1 MKCLRCQQEN
11 PPQAK
16 FCFECAAPLQLRSP
30 SPEAYTPPY
39 LAEKIRA
46 GRGALEGERRRV
58 TVMFADLES
67 SMALLAGRDP
77 EDARV
82 LIDGVLER
90 MMEAVHR
97 YEGTVNQ
104 IMGDGIMA
112 LFGAP
117 VAHEDHALRACYAAL
132 RMQESVKR
140 FSAQVQASAGTA
152 MRMRVGINSGDVLV
166 RSIAGDLH
174 MDYTAIGETTHL
186 AAKVEQMTEPGTIWA
201 TADLM
206 RLVEGYVQARPL
218 GAHAIKG
225 LHAPVELFEITG
237 TGPLRTRFQV
247 ATRRGLSRFVGRH
260 LETGKLERAAT
271 FARAGRGQIVAVVGQ
286 PGVGKSRLLWE
297 FTQAK
302 RQSGWSVFKAGTS
315 SHGEAVSYLPVIEL
329 LALYFAIDAGEDRA
343 RIGLKIRRR
352 VAALDEQM
360 AEHVA
365 PLLALFDVP
374 TDDAHWEASDPPHRH
389 RRTLDAVTALLE
401 RESRVTPLIVVI
413 EDLHAVDAETQE
425 LLDAIT
431 AKLANE
437 RLLLMIEHR
446 PEYRHDWRAEGHYL
460 RVDVAPLPAAS
471 AGELFRSLMGDD
483 PALAPLEALV
493 LARTEGNPFFL
504 EESLRALV
512 DTGALE
518 RGPSG
523 YRLTRA
529 LDTIEIPATVQDILA
544 ARIDRLPEREK
555 ALLQLAAVVGRD
567 LSFEVLE
574 RVAGLDGPALA
585 DALGGLAGAEFL
597 LETSPFPTQEYT
609 FKHAFTHEVAYSSL
623 LQNQRTTLHA
633 RIMEAIESLFPERL
647 SEHVERLAHHAV
659 RGEEW
664 KPAVRY
670 LRQSARR
677 AAERSA
683 NRDAIRH
690 FEEAIRILPHLPRD
704 HRTTELAI
712 DLRLELRNPLVAR
725 GSFDRIIPVL
735 REAAA
740 LAETHNDDL
749 RRSRVAAY
757 IAGYYWLAGQHE
769 AAIEAGE
776 NALKKAVTPA
786 DLAVLVTTRFYV
798 GASRHSMADYGKAM
812 EILQVNVESLGGP
825 NAAERF
831 GMAGLPSVLSRCIR
845 AWSQSE
851 LGEFPAALAEA
862 GEALAIAKASGHP
875 FSIITAS
882 FVIAVVRL
890 AHGNLA
896 EAIGELERGLAL
908 CRAERMRIY
917 FPAFAVLLA
926 QALALSGRAA
936 EAVPMV
942 QKALPAPT
950 DAIYF
955 APFAVVAASEVY
967 LLAGQAGEAAKFGAR
982 ALELAQRKRER
993 GYEAWALRML
1003 AEIAAHRDPPDA
1015 QVAEAHYVDALN
1027 RAEALG
1033 MRPLAARCHL
1043 GLGLLQARAGSG
1055 SEAGVKIEKAEAMF
1069 SDMGM
1074 TFWLARAR
1082 AAAKPP
1088 A

>member
-46 GRGALEGERRRV
+46 GRSALEGERRRV
-58 TVMFADLES
+58 TVVFADLES

-132 RMQESVKR
+132 RMQGSVKR
-140 FSAQVQASAGTA
+140 FSAEVQATAGVPI
-152 MRMRVGINSGDVLV
+152 RMRVGINSGDVLV

-186 AAKVEQMTEPGTIWA
+186 AAKVEQLAEPGTICA
-201 TADLM
+201 TAGLV
-206 RLVEGYVQARPL
+206 RLVEGYVQSRTL
-218 GAHAIKG
+218 G
-225 LHAPVELFEITG
+225 LHAVKGLANPVELFEITG

-247 ATRRGLSRFVGRH
+247 ATRRGLSRFVGRQA
-260 LETGKLERAAT
+260 ETGALERAAAQ
-271 FARAGRGQIVAVVGQ
+271 ARGGRGQIVAVVGQ

-297 FTQAK
+297 FTQAR
-302 RQSGWSVFKAGTS
+302 RQNGWSVFKAGTS
-315 SHGEAVSYLPVIEL
+315 SHGAAVSYLPVIEL
-329 LALYFAIDAGEDRA
+329 LALYFAIDAGDERA
-343 RIGLKIRRR
+343 RIGLRIRRR
-352 VAALDEQM
+352 IAALDEKM
-360 AEHVA
+360 AEHVS

-374 TDDAHWEASDPPHRH
+374 TDDPRWEALDPPQRH
-389 RRTLDAVTALLE
+389 RRTIDAVTELLE
-401 RESRVTPLIVVI
+401 RECRVNPMIVVI

-425 LLDAIT
+425 LLDAI
-431 AKLANE
+431 AANLASE

-446 PEYRHDWRAEGHYL
+446 PEYQHDWRAAGNYV
-460 RVDVAPLPAAS
+460 RVDVTPLPSNS

-483 PALAPLEALV
+483 PALAPLEDLV
-493 LARTEGNPFFL
+493 LARTEGNPFFM
-504 EESLRALV
+504 EESLRSLI

-523 YRLTRA
+523 YRLARA
-529 LDTIEIPATVQDILA
+529 LDTIDIPATVQDILA

-555 ALLQLAAVVGRD
+555 ALLHLAAVVGRD
-567 LSFEVLE
+567 LSFDVLE
-574 RVAGLDGPALA
+574 RVAGLDERSLA
-585 DALGGLAGAEFL
+585 DALAALVGAEFL
-597 LETSPFPTQEYT
+597 SETSPFPTQEYS

-623 LQNQRTTLHA
+623 LQNQRKALHA
-633 RIMEAIESLFPERL
+633 RIMGAIESLFPERL

-659 RGEEW
+659 RGEQW
-664 KPAVRY
+664 KPAVNY
-670 LRQSARR
+670 LRLSARR
-677 AAERSA
+677 AAERAA

-690 FEEAIRILPHLPRD
+690 LEEAIRILPHLPRD
-704 HRTTELAI
+704 TRSTELAI
-712 DLRLELRNPLVAR
+712 DLRLDLRNPLVAR

-740 LAETHNDDL
+740 LAEAHNDAL

-769 AAIEAGE
+769 AAVDAGE
-776 NALKKAVTPA
+776 NALKTALPTA
-786 DLAVLVTTRFYV
+786 DLAVVVTTRFYV
-798 GASRHSMADYGKAM
+798 GASRHSMADYRRAM
-812 EILQVNVESLGGP
+812 EILQVNVAALTGP
-825 NAAERF
+825 HAAERF

-851 LGEFPAALAEA
+851 LGEFAAAAAEA
-862 GEALAIAKASGHP
+862 EEAMAIAEASGHP

-890 AHGNLA
+890 ARGDLK
-896 EAIGELERGLAL
+896 EAIRVLEQGLTL
-908 CRAERMRIY
+908 CRAEKMRIY

-936 EAVPMV
+936 DAVPMV
-942 QKALPAPT
+942 QKALPAPS

-967 LLAGQAGEAAKFGAR
+967 LLAGQTGEAAKFGTR
-982 ALELAQRKRER
+982 ALELAKRKRER

-1003 AEIAAHRDPPDA
+1003 GEIAASREPPDV
-1015 QVAEAHYVDALN
+1015 QVAEAYYRDALA
-1027 RAEALG
+1027 RAEVLG
-1033 MRPLAARCHL
+1033 MLPLVGRCHF
-1043 GLGLLQARAGSG
+1043 GLGLLHARAGSG
-1055 SEAGVKIEKAEAMF
+1055 GEARVELAKAAAMF
-1069 SDMGM
+1069 GDMGM
-1074 TFWLARAR
+1074 TFWLERTR
-1082 AAAKPP
+1082 AAAGPS

>member
-1 MKCLRCQQEN
+1 
-11 PPQAK
+11 
-16 FCFECAAPLQLRSP
+16 
-30 SPEAYTPPY
+30 
-39 LAEKIRA
+39 
-46 GRGALEGERRRV
+46 
-58 TVMFADLES
+58 MFADLES

-140 FSAQVQASAGTA
+140 YSAEMLATTGTEL
-152 MRMRVGINSGDVLV
+152 RMRVGLNAGDVLV

-186 AAKVEQMTEPGTIWA
+186 AAKVEQMTEPGTICA
-201 TADLM
+201 TADLV

-218 GAHAIKG
+218 GAQSVKG
-225 LHAPVELFEITG
+225 LAHEVELFEITG

-247 ATRRGLSRFVGRH
+247 ATRRGLSRFVGRQ
-260 LETGKLERAAT
+260 LETGVLERAA
-271 FARAGRGQIVAVVGQ
+271 ALAHAGRGQVVAVVGQ

-297 FTQAK
+297 FTQAR
-302 RQSGWSVFKAGTS
+302 RQGGWAVLKAGTS
-315 SHGEAVSYLPVIEL
+315 SHGEAVSYLPVVEL
-329 LALYFAIDAGEDRA
+329 LALYFGIDPKDERA
-343 RIGLKIRRR
+343 RIGVRIRRR
-352 VAALDEQM
+352 LAALDEGM
-360 AEHVA
+360 AAHVA

-374 TDDAHWEASDPPHRH
+374 TEDAVWEASDPPQRH
-389 RRTLDAVTALLE
+389 RRTLEAVTALLE
-401 RESRVTPLIVVI
+401 RESRVTRLIVVI

-425 LLDAIT
+425 LLDAIA
-431 AKLANE
+431 AKLAGE

-446 PEYRHDWRAEGHYL
+446 PEYKHDWGAEGHYQ
-460 RVDVAPLPAAS
+460 RVDLTPLAATS
-471 AGELFRSLMGDD
+471 AGELFRSLMGED
-483 PALAPLEALV
+483 PALAPLEQLV
-493 LARTEGNPFFL
+493 LSRTEGNPLFI
-504 EESLRALV
+504 EESLRSLM
-512 DTGALE
+512 DTGAFE

-555 ALLQLAAVVGRD
+555 ALLQLAAVVGRE

-574 RVAGLDGPALA
+574 RVAGLDEPALA
-585 DALGGLAGAEFL
+585 DALGILVGAEFL
-597 LETSPFPTQEYT
+597 VETSPFPTQEYS
-609 FKHAFTHEVAYSSL
+609 FKHAFTHEVAYASL
-623 LQNQRTTLHA
+623 VQTQRKALHA

-659 RGEEW
+659 RGEQW
-664 KPAVRY
+664 KSTVRY
-670 LRQSARR
+670 LGMSARR

-683 NRDAIRH
+683 NRDAIRYL
-690 FEEAIRILPHLPRD
+690 EEAIRILPCLPRD
-704 HRTTELAI
+704 KRTTELAI
-712 DLRLELRNPLVAR
+712 DLRLDLRNPLVAR

-740 LAETHNDDL
+740 LAEAHDDDL

-776 NALKKAVTPA
+776 KALNKKPPPA

-798 GASRHSMADYGKAM
+798 GASRHSMADYGNAM
-812 EILQVNVESLGGP
+812 EILQVNVAALAGANE
-825 NAAERF
+825 AERF

-851 LGEFPAALAEA
+851 LGAFTAALVEV
-862 GEALAIAKASGHP
+862 GEAQAIAQASGHV
-875 FSIITAS
+875 FSIITAT
-882 FVIAVVRL
+882 FVNAVVRL
-890 AHGNLA
+890 ARCDFR
-896 EAIGELERGLAL
+896 EAIGILEGGLAL

-917 FPAFAVLLA
+917 FPAFAILLA
-926 QALALSGRAA
+926 QALAISGRA
-936 EAVPMV
+936 ETAVPMV
-942 QKALPAPT
+942 QKALPVPT

-967 LLAGQAGEAAKFGAR
+967 LLAGQSDEAAKFGVR
-982 ALELAQRKRER
+982 ALELAKRKRER

-1003 AEIAAHRDPPDA
+1003 GDIAASREPPDV
-1015 QVAEAHYVDALN
+1015 QVAEAYYRDALSL
-1027 RAEALG
+1027 ASALG
-1033 MRPLAARCHL
+1033 MRPLEGRCL
-1043 GLGLLQARAGSG
+1043 FGLAMLHERTNAG
-1055 SEAGVKIEKAEAMF
+1055 AEAAAGF
-1069 SDMGM
+1069 SK
-1074 TFWLARAR
+1074 
-1082 AAAKPP
+1082 AAALFGELGMASWLKR
-1088 A
+1088 AQAAGR